1 MHMHTHKFT
10 HTLVAQFAGQP
21 FQVINVWQSPVKEEL
36 IIFLILE
43 DFSRWMELTNPVLA
57 HSFTGF
63 VCMAWRQLPVRPGA
77 WWRPQSGSYSPWGNP
92 IAAPLS
98 RNELLI
104 RFKVTLLLTYLP
116 KGFHFHTWDS
126 SAVRV
131 KLGSTYCGSHKGTF
145 SSSQA
150 FAYLHAL
157 SSGTA
162 RPMKRSFTLH
172 NSKCLL
178 ALSACQVL
186 DFCRKTPQKGVTV
199 TNLASIRTAF
209 SQHLPWGP
217 GADGHRRWGAAPKDT
232 WLFDLSACKKK

>member
-1 MHMHTHKFT
+1 MFGNH
-10 HTLVAQFAGQP
+10 
-21 FQVINVWQSPVKEEL
+21 QSKKSSSFFWFWKISHAEWSL
-36 IIFLILE
+36 LILCWHTVLQALCAWLGGDCQSDLE
-43 DFSRWMELTNPVLA
+43 HGDVPSLGVTHHGAIPLLPHCPVMNYWSGLRLL
-57 HSFTGF
+57 SF
-63 VCMAWRQLPVRPGA
+63 WH
-77 WWRPQSGSYSPWGNP
+77 
-92 IAAPLS
+92 
-98 RNELLI
+98 
-104 RFKVTLLLTYLP
+104 LP